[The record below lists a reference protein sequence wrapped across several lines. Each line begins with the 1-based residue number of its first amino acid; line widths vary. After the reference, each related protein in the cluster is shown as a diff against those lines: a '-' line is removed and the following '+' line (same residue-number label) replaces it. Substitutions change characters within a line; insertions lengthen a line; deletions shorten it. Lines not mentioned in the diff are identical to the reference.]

1 MTESRDR
8 LADALADRYLLEE
21 ALGRGATATVYLA
34 QDLRHG
40 RRVALKVLHA
50 ALGQALGV
58 ERFQREIR
66 TQARLHHP
74 HILPLFDSGSAAGQL
89 YYVMPYVETGTLRE
103 RLQRQGPLS
112 VAAAVQLGRE
122 VASALAYAHALGVVH
137 RDLKPENIV
146 FSPMGHAIL
155 ADFGIAYAVD
165 SASAGD
171 RQAAHGDR
179 RHRGNAG
186 LHEPGADARATSSS
200 TGGATSTRSPRCC
213 TRRSR
218 SCRRSPARTPAPS
231 SPRS

>member
-1 MTESRDR
+1 MTESRDQ
-8 LADALADRYLLEE
+8 LAAALADRYLLEE

-34 QDLRHG
+34 QDVRHG

-103 RLQRQGPLS
+103 RLMRQGPLS

-155 ADFGIAYAVD
+155 ADFGIAYAVG
-165 SASAGD
+165 GD
-171 RQAAHGDR
+171 V
-179 RHRGNAG
+179 
-186 LHEPGADARATSSS
+186 
-200 TGGATSTRSPRCC
+200 
-213 TRRSR
+213 
-218 SCRRSPARTPAPS
+218 
-231 SPRS
+231 